1 MSTSPQFALD
11 FQTELDVLL
20 RARFTLIVV
29 TTAEETRAV
38 EAIKEVCARTKKEC
52 YAWDVGSGFSQI
64 LGGQRLEAPDPL
76 TALERIRSANEPA
89 VFILKDFHDFWK
101 DIRIKRLLRNAA
113 QELRQTRKSMVL
125 ITPTP
130 ALPLELSDEAVQL
143 EFALPKAPEIADVL
157 DGLMGTPGLRT
168 ELTPVGRERL
178 VQAAVGLSRNQA
190 ERVFSK
196 AVVSDGVLDDRD
208 IDLVTAEKKQI
219 IRESEALE
227 FFATTETPAD
237 VGGLDVL
244 KQWLRLRERA
254 LSKEARDYGLPAP
267 KGVALLG
274 IPGTGKSLTAKMI
287 ANAWHL
293 PLLRLDVGSLFG
305 SLVGESEE
313 RVRKALR
320 LAEAIAPCVMWID
333 ELEKSLAQGDNDGG
347 TSQRVLGTILTWM
360 QDKTAPV
367 FVVAT
372 ANDVSRVPPEL
383 LRRGRFDEVFF
394 LDLPTE
400 AERHAITKVH
410 LAKKG
415 RLTEA
420 FDTERIARE
429 SQGYV
434 GAEIEQALIEA
445 MYVAFNDD
453 GREVTTDDFIA
464 SLRRL
469 IPISRSQQEAIE
481 YLRQWLLDGRAQ
493 SASFEEEQ
501 EATSHFVPLEINP
514 GA

>member
-1 MSTSPQFALD
+1 M
-11 FQTELDVLL
+11 
-20 RARFTLIVV
+20 
-29 TTAEETRAV
+29 
-38 EAIKEVCARTKKEC
+38 
-52 YAWDVGSGFSQI
+52 
-64 LGGQRLEAPDPL
+64 
-76 TALERIRSANEPA
+76 
-89 VFILKDFHDFWK
+89 
-101 DIRIKRLLRNAA
+101 
-113 QELRQTRKSMVL
+113 
-125 ITPTP
+125 
-130 ALPLELSDEAVQL
+130 
-143 EFALPKAPEIADVL
+143 
-157 DGLMGTPGLRT
+157 
-168 ELTPVGRERL
+168 
-178 VQAAVGLSRNQA
+178 
-190 ERVFSK
+190 
-196 AVVSDGVLDDRD
+196 
-208 IDLVTAEKKQI
+208 
-219 IRESEALE
+219 
-227 FFATTETPAD
+227 
-237 VGGLDVL
+237 
-244 KQWLRLRERA
+244 
-254 LSKEARDYGLPAP
+254 
-267 KGVALLG
+267 LG